1 MVDGDDG
8 RARLLEELAVVNAEL
23 SRLGVPAK
31 VPVEVAEIYPTAD
44 LVTLVAAARR
54 QWLTVLY
61 QLGGT
66 A

>member
-1 MVDGDDG
+1 MVDADDG
-8 RARLLEELAVVNAEL
+8 RAELFAELGVINAEL
-23 SRLGVPAK
+23 ARLGVPAK
-31 VPVEVAEIYPTAD
+31 VPVEVAEIYPTSD

-54 QWLTVLY
+54 QHLTVLF